1 MTSLRVKHHIPG
13 RIRFKVK
20 RDVELE
26 DTGDW
31 IKQSVMAIQG
41 IRSVRVNEAAHS
53 IAIEYDVALLDKDI
67 VEDRLAQLDL
77 TQAQLAES
85 EHQFT
90 RGDIAMNVIGTLS
103 AALLPK
109 KWGAISTAT
118 LIAPTLLEGISE
130 VKNKHVSVEVLDAIA
145 VGLSAYRGD
154 YRTAMMTQTL
164 ISLGEY
170 MEQETCRKSDKLL
183 ADLMI
188 PQQSM
193 VWQIFPDGSKA
204 KVSSA
209 VLVEHDMIELV
220 PGDAIPIDGVIIGG
234 AALINQAALTGES
247 VPVRRELDATV
258 YSGSSVYEG
267 TIQVRVDKIGSESTT
282 AKIAQLI
289 YDSLSEKSEIQQVTQ
304 DMANRRVKITLG
316 IGAAVFALTQD
327 INRVASV
334 FLVDYSCALKLS
346 TPVTFKSIMYRAVQ
360 QGILLKGGSAIE
372 KLADIDVCVFDK
384 TGTLT
389 HGDMEVTDV
398 VPFNCQGDHCARD
411 LLAMAA
417 SVEEHSNHPLSQAVV
432 NAAKH
437 HQLPHID
444 HGEVEYVIAHG
455 LKSTVNSHC
464 LVMGSRHFLEVH
476 EGVDFSAFEQ
486 QISEYEAKGRHLIF
500 VSHQSELMGMIGLR
514 DHLREDV
521 YRTLEDLRQLG
532 IPKLMMISGDS
543 VYKANMLGDDLKLDK
558 VFAQAT
564 PESKSSII
572 ESLQQQGHKVMF
584 IGDGVNDAPALTKAN
599 VGVAMCKGTELA
611 RQAADVV
618 LLKDDL
624 YSVVETYQ
632 LSQVAMNIIHSNI
645 KVAEY
650 VNSGIMLAAAM
661 GWLNPTMSALLH
673 NGTTLGIL
681 ARSLAIKNPPKHAQL
696 N

>member
-1 MTSLRVKHHIPG
+1 MIPLRIKHHIPG
-13 RIRFKVK
+13 RIRFKLNRATK
-20 RDVELE
+20 LE
-26 DTGDW
+26 DTGEW
-31 IKQSVMAIQG
+31 IKKSVMVIQG
-41 IRSVRVNEAAHS
+41 VSAVRVNEAAHS
-53 IAIEYDVALLDKDI
+53 IVIDYDDNLLEPHAIEA
-67 VEDRLAQLDL
+67 RL
-77 TQAQLAES
+77 TQIDLSEAELEES

-103 AALLPK
+103 AALLPN
-109 KWGAISTAT
+109 KWGALTTAT
-118 LIAPTLLEGISE
+118 LIAPTLAEGISE
-130 VKNKHVSVEVLDAIA
+130 LKQKRVSVEVLDAIA

-164 ISLGEY
+164 ISLGEF

-188 PQQSM
+188 PQESI
-193 VWQIFPDGSKA
+193 VWQIMPDGTRLQ
-204 KVSSA
+204 VSSIELA
-209 VLVEHDMIELV
+209 VNDIIELV
-220 PGDAIPIDGVIIGG
+220 PGDPVPIDGVVIDG
-234 AALINQAALTGES
+234 AALINQSALTGES
-247 VPVRRELDATV
+247 VPIRRELDAVV
-258 YSGSSVYEG
+258 YSGSSVHEG
-267 TIQVRVDKIGSESTT
+267 TIKVRVDKVGSEATT

-346 TPVTFKSIMYRAVQ
+346 TPVTFKSIMYRAAQ

-372 KLADIDVCVFDK
+372 KLAEVDVCVFDK

-398 VPFNCQGDHCARD
+398 VPFNCQGEHCARD
-411 LLAMAA
+411 LLAIAA

-437 HQLPHID
+437 HKLPHID

-455 LKSTVNSHC
+455 LKSTVNDHC
-464 LVMGSRHFLEVH
+464 LVMGSRHFLESH
-476 EGVDFSAFEQ
+476 ESVDFSAYEEQ
-486 QISEYEAKGRHLIF
+486 IRQYEAKGRHLIF
-500 VSHQSELMGMIGLR
+500 ISHQGELMGMIGLR

-521 YRTLEDLRQLG
+521 YQTLEDLKQLG
-532 IPKLMMISGDS
+532 ISQLMMISGDS
-543 VYKANMLGDDLKLDK
+543 VYKANMLGEDLKLDR
-558 VFAQAT
+558 VFAEAT
-564 PESKSSII
+564 PETKSTII

-584 IGDGVNDAPALTKAN
+584 VGDGVNDAPALTKAN

-618 LLKDDL
+618 LLQDRL
-624 YSVVETYQ
+624 YGVAETYQ
-632 LSQVAMNIIHSNI
+632 LSQIAMKMINSNI

-650 VNSGIMLAAAM
+650 VNSGIMLAAAL

-681 ARSLAIKNPPKHAQL
+681 ARSVAIKNGPRIG
-696 N
+696 